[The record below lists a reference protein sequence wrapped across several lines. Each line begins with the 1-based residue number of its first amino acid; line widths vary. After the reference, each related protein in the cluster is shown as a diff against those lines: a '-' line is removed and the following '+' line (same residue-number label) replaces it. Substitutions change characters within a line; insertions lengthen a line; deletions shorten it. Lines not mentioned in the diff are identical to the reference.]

1 MFGGVKLTKNAAPDK
16 YSYSGYGIGFETR
29 GQYSLSDDSVGKY
42 VIIFEVDMSSSVHI
56 DNRGKDILILG
67 KGPTQGLNHTLS
79 AETLYSINFT
89 RLGKNF
95 CLNLHDMIMGATVSY
110 LLMLQNNNVNATK
123 QKTRK

>member
-29 GQYSLSDDSVGKY
+29 GQYFLPDDSVGKY

-56 DNRGKDILILG
+56 DNKGKDILILG

-89 RLGKNF
+89 RLGKSF